1 MRPHPTLR
9 SLAAACALL
18 AALVVGVTV
27 QMRAQHGPL
36 FLPDDPLW
44 YDDDRL
50 MDAGG
55 ARVHDLSQQL
65 DFLENTFTQRGDRRD
80 IRALNVNTLDEVP
93 DSMWFVNRI
102 GHRTL
107 TDDELVRGPDEFE
120 QLPFAAW
127 TIVGGKNSGL
137 QPGFRAVAGDDESG
151 QLYQIEFDPP
161 GYPDLATGAEMVGTG
176 LYHALGYHVVEN
188 YLVQVDPARV
198 EIEPTA
204 TTRDRAGRRRPFTRK
219 DLDEVLS
226 RAHRSADGT
235 YRGLASRFAKGR
247 PMGNFR
253 YFGRRP
259 DDPND
264 IYAHEHRREL
274 RGNRVFAAWVN
285 HDDSRAVNTL
295 DMLEGPPGAQYIR
308 HYMFDFGSIM
318 GSGTT
323 GPDAPRSG
331 YAYLVEK
338 AASWRA
344 LRWFGLWAPAWAR
357 QPRPA
362 FVPSAGPFTADM
374 PFDPTTWRAEYPNAA
389 FQNMRADDAFWAAR
403 RVAAFSERQIRLLV
417 GRGRY
422 RDPAATEQL
431 VSALVARR
439 DRIARTWLTATTP
452 IVAPALSADGT
463 LTFENAAVTAGVA
476 SADAR
481 YIVQWSRF
489 DNTRRTHA
497 LVGDALASPT
507 PAARLP
513 AALAAEDGY
522 IAAAVSIE
530 HPDHPHWTSPVTLYF
545 RRAGAGWQ
553 PVGLHRDIPPRE
565 PAEAPDE

>member
-1 MRPHPTLR
+1 MRPRPSIR
-9 SLAAACALL
+9 SLAAA
-18 AALVVGVTV
+18 AAMWSAITIGGAGHAHL
-27 QMRAQHGPL
+27 QEGPL

-44 YDDDRL
+44 HDNDRL
-50 MDAGG
+50 MDAGR
-55 ARVHDLSQQL
+55 AREHNLSQQL

-107 TDDELVRGPDEFE
+107 TDEELVRGPDEFE
-120 QLPFAAW
+120 QLPFTAW
-127 TIVGGKNSGL
+127 TIVGGKSSGL
-137 QPGFRAVAGDDESG
+137 QPGFRAVAQGDGTG

-161 GYPDLATGAEMVGTG
+161 DHPDLATGAEMVGTG

-188 YLVQVDPARV
+188 YLVEVDPARV
-198 EIEPTA
+198 SIAPTA
-204 TTRDRAGRRRPFTRK
+204 TTRDRAGRRRPFTRA
-219 DLDEVLS
+219 DLRDVLA
-226 RAHRSADGT
+226 RAHRSPDGT
-235 YRGLASRFAKGR
+235 YRGLASRFAKGQ

-253 YFGRRP
+253 YFGQRR

-264 IYAHEHRREL
+264 IYPHEHRREL

-338 AASWRA
+338 AASLRA

-357 QPRPA
+357 QARPA

-374 PFDPTTWRAEYPNAA
+374 PFDPVTWRAEYPNAA
-389 FQNMRADDAFWAAR
+389 FLNMRADDAFWAAR
-403 RVAAFSERQIRLLV
+403 RVAAFSERQIRLIV

-422 RDPAATEQL
+422 REPAATEQI
-431 VSALVARR
+431 VTALVARR
-439 DRIARTWLTATTP
+439 DRIARAWLTAITP
-452 IVAPALSADGT
+452 IVAPALSADEG
-463 LTFENAAVTAGVA
+463 LTFENAALRAGVA
-476 SADAR
+476 AASGR
-481 YIVQWSRF
+481 YRVQWSRF
-489 DNTRRTHA
+489 DNVQRRHEP
-497 LVGDALASPT
+497 VGDAHVSAAPAAPLPEALAS
-507 PAARLP
+507 
-513 AALAAEDGY
+513 AEGY

-530 HPDHPHWTSPVTLYF
+530 HPDHPHWTTPVTLYF
-545 RRAGAGWQ
+545 RRNGSDWQ
-553 PVGLHRDIPPRE
+553 PVGLVRDVPPRQ
-565 PAEAPDE
+565 PAEAADE